1 MIVLNAAPLC
11 LSNFSKYFLV
21 DNMIKAGLY
30 WYVHGFLVSYYNI
43 NVDDIVDIHKYLMVK
58 NNME

>member
-1 MIVLNAAPLC
+1 MSMIFQLIMIVLNAAPLC

-30 WYVHGFLVSYYNI
+30 
-43 NVDDIVDIHKYLMVK
+43 
-58 NNME
+58 